1 MMIEILE
8 MNQRKWSWPNSS
20 TSFVQFQIG
29 QGLFFVLRESSE
41 VHTDSELTGVG
52 ALTGGEAAGTSNSL
66 FILI

>member
-1 MMIEILE
+1 MIEILE

-41 VHTDSELTGVG
+41 VHTGSELTGVG
-52 ALTGGEAAGTSNSL
+52 ALTGDEAVVASNWL
-66 FILI
+66 VILI